1 VLARLGGERRKMS
14 IQDLNS
20 ALLYETER
28 HNDEIA
34 FAEKYSQ
41 AHAVPAGDILVEKL
55 VQLLKTTR
63 KVVPLARPAKQN
75 KSRPTSLVSSL
86 SEKE

>member
-1 VLARLGGERRKMS
+1 MS

-20 ALLYETER
+20 ALLYETQR
-28 HNDEIA
+28 HDDEIA

-41 AHAVPAGDILVEKL
+41 THAVPAGDVLVEKL

-63 KVVPLARPAKQN
+63 QGVSVARPAKQN
-75 KSRPTSLVSSL
+75 KSRPTSLVSTL
-86 SEKE
+86 SGKE

>member
-1 VLARLGGERRKMS
+1 MS
-14 IQDLNS
+14 IQDMNN
-20 ALLYETER
+20 ALLYEIER

-34 FAEKYSQ
+34 FAEKYSRVQ
-41 AHAVPAGDILVEKL
+41 ADPAGDILVEKL

-63 KVVPLARPAKQN
+63 RTGPLTRPAKQN

-86 SEKE
+86 SGKG